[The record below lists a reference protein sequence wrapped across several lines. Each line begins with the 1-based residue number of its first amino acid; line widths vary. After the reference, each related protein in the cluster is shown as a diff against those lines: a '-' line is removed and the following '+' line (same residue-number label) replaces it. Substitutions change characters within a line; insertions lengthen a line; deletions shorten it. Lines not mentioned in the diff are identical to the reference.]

1 MNARAKQC
9 SRAARNPL
17 PLTRPCA
24 ASAALAI
31 STILR
36 AAASGSAKGMTLDIL
51 HAADFL
57 VRPTHHDPRGR
68 RRIQSKRPPA
78 VCRADV
84 RDQNLFAL
92 KRPLSPGV
100 AILIKAACGLCL
112 HLNIPLRNFCR
123 CVLAVTNCGSG

>member
-9 SRAARNPL
+9 SRAARNHL

-36 AAASGSAKGMTLDIL
+36 AAASGSGKGMTLDIL

-57 VRPTHHDPRGR
+57 VRPTHHDPRDVAGYKAKGR
-68 RRIQSKRPPA
+68 PQYAERP
-78 VCRADV
+78 
-84 RDQNLFAL
+84 
-92 KRPLSPGV
+92 SG
-100 AILIKAACGLCL
+100 IK
-112 HLNIPLRNFCR
+112 IYSR
-123 CVLAVTNCGSG
+123 